1 MKDFSKD
8 LLMVLALSDMS
19 LQSSNPGACFVRVMK
34 RIRDGQVK
42 FCKPEE
48 IYDYFYSQVSVTAYK
63 TESNLL
69 SHFKMLLAIA
79 QTCMKSYLRDMPI
92 LTDYYRWID
101 NLVSFAIDWR
111 QNDRYVLLKMARH
124 NELTTNG
131 CWGYVVRRVGSPL
144 MSNNKGDHFKIPQQ
158 GATPDMDVEYFKAI
172 RQLER
177 LFEEGLGNCDMYQW
191 CMCSPNATPNDLC
204 RTTPWRKCDEK
215 RLCPYALLWEHWN
228 LRGREPKVVH

>member
-1 MKDFSKD
+1 
-8 LLMVLALSDMS
+8 MVLALCDMS

-34 RIRDGQVK
+34 GIRDGQVK

-69 SHFKMLLAIA
+69 SHFKRLLAIA

-111 QNDRYVLLKMARH
+111 QNDRYFLLKMARH

-215 RLCPYALLWEHWN
+215 RLCPYALLWKHWN